1 MLETLTSDDDWQ
13 ALKAFIGKYGAGLF
27 HARFMTL
34 GNLRGILQR
43 GVAAWFTYSQDNPDP
58 QNPVPLID
66 DLDRGR
72 TVKDAARHLEMV
84 LQAVVENY
92 EEYKDYNT
100 TTAQSDYGE
109 NLHMLLDFLRL
120 KVAYQRQAWAM
131 LPLALV
137 HEALAKHSSEGA
149 TMWERQV
156 ERLTAKEA
164 GNFLVRLG
172 ELERQHG
179 MRLRTVGDRV
189 RERFVMPLALDRA
202 CALIE
207 PAFDEARTESM
218 QQALTQLEKGL
229 QPYLDAP
236 TGAGL
241 DVPMWLQRLE
251 VELHRVRMRRTAV
264 ANLAENLLQ
273 VPRITMSVAQLEA
286 QLEDWPR

>member
-1 MLETLTSDDDWQ
+1 
-13 ALKAFIGKYGAGLF
+13 
-27 HARFMTL
+27 
-34 GNLRGILQR
+34 
-43 GVAAWFTYSQDNPDP
+43 
-58 QNPVPLID
+58 
-66 DLDRGR
+66 
-72 TVKDAARHLEMV
+72 
-84 LQAVVENY
+84 
-92 EEYKDYNT
+92 
-100 TTAQSDYGE
+100 
-109 NLHMLLDFLRL
+109 
-120 KVAYQRQAWAM
+120 
-131 LPLALV
+131 
-137 HEALAKHSSEGA
+137 
-149 TMWERQV
+149 V

-207 PAFDEARTESM
+207 PAYDEARAGATH
-218 QQALTQLEKGL
+218 QALDQLEKGL
-229 QPYLDAP
+229 QPYLQAP

-251 VELHRVRMRRTAV
+251 GELHRVKMRRTAV

-273 VPRITMSVAQLEA
+273 VPRIALPVAQLQA